1 MAQTRARSLCTAAT
15 SGVLAVVGV
24 VVLSAGPAFA
34 ADHTVQPGENL
45 VGIARQHGVTVA
57 DLVRINGLSDPN
69 HVVAGTT
76 LHLPS
81 RTTKP
86 AAKTA
91 AKPAAPTRGSAATK
105 AATALAG
112 KGPAYTLGDDQRRQ
126 VNQLLD
132 RAAREFGVKPSL
144 LKALTYTES
153 RWHQDAV
160 SSVGAIGVGQLLPAT
175 ATWLAGLM
183 GEPGLDVR
191 STQDN
196 VRLSARLLRLLLRP
210 DRQHQAG
217 AGRVLPGHRRGA
229 AARGLDRRRPLRRD
243 HHRSPGLVLLAA
255 ALRVTAVTR
264 PSGGAPPAL
273 AYTPGPRR
281 RPPATRGRP
290 WQTTNRLQKQQD
302 DFTDDVEEEPE
313 DLAEEPLEDELDEEG
328 EFDPDLDEDAALETD
343 DVVEDEEEE
352 EEEAPR
358 RPVTA
363 EDEEDDEDLV
373 DPDDVEAD
381 LDTILKDRLVAAE
394 DTPDEDEEEAE
405 PEERGEAGDRL
416 QPKRADEQL
425 CPSCF
430 LLVRR
435 TAPSCLIGD
444 EDCPLFS

>member
-1 MAQTRARSLCTAAT
+1 MAQTRAHSLCTAAA

-57 DLVRINGLSDPN
+57 DLVRINGLGDPN

-81 RTTKP
+81 RATKP
-86 AAKTA
+86 ARRRPQRRRPSSARL
-91 AKPAAPTRGSAATK
+91 PAGRRPPR

-112 KGPAYTLGDDQRRQ
+112 KGPAFTLSDDQRRQ

-196 VRLSARLLRLLLRP
+196 VRLSARLLRLLL
-210 DRQHQAG
+210 DRTGSTKRA
-217 AGRVLPGHRRGA
+217 
-229 AARGLDRRRPLRRD
+229 
-243 HHRSPGLVLLAA
+243 LAA
-255 ALRVTAVTR
+255 YYQGIGAVLQRGVST
-264 PSGGAPPAL
+264 GGAR
-273 AYTPGPRR
+273 Y
-281 RPPATRGRP
+281 
-290 WQTTNRLQKQQD
+290 
-302 DFTDDVEEEPE
+302 
-313 DLAEEPLEDELDEEG
+313 
-328 EFDPDLDEDAALETD
+328 AAII
-343 DVVEDEEEE
+343 
-352 EEEAPR
+352 
-358 RPVTA
+358 TA
-363 EDEEDDEDLV
+363 RQ
-373 DPDDVEAD
+373 AW
-381 LDTILKDRLVAAE
+381 
-394 DTPDEDEEEAE
+394 
-405 PEERGEAGDRL
+405 
-416 QPKRADEQL
+416 
-425 CPSCF
+425 
-430 LLVRR
+430 
-435 TAPSCLIGD
+435 
-444 EDCPLFS
+444 FS

>member
-57 DLVRINGLSDPN
+57 DLVRINGLGDPN

-81 RTTKP
+81 RATKP
-86 AAKTA
+86 GTATTTA
-91 AKPAAPTRGSAATK
+91 AKPAAPARGSAAAK

-112 KGPAYTLGDDQRRQ
+112 TGPAYTLGDDQRRQ

-191 STQDN
+191 SDPGQ
-196 VRLSARLLRLLLRP
+196 RAAERPAPAAAPRP

-290 WQTTNRLQKQQD
+290 WQTTNRLQRNR
-302 DFTDDVEEEPE
+302 TTS
-313 DLAEEPLEDELDEEG
+313 A
-328 EFDPDLDEDAALETD
+328 TTSTRS
-343 DVVEDEEEE
+343 
-352 EEEAPR
+352 PR
-358 RPVTA
+358 
-363 EDEEDDEDLV
+363 
-373 DPDDVEAD
+373 
-381 LDTILKDRLVAAE
+381 IW
-394 DTPDEDEEEAE
+394 
-405 PEERGEAGDRL
+405 
-416 QPKRADEQL
+416 PKS
-425 CPSCF
+425 PS
-430 LLVRR
+430 RTSSTR
-435 TAPSCLIGD
+435 TASSIPSSTRT
-444 EDCPLFS
+444 PPSRPTTW